1 MDGLLKSLGL
11 LFPHLRRSHEERNRY
26 ADLVATLS
34 KEVARLNSHA
44 TESKIDS
51 QDAFKILLIGYW
63 GYRIVGDD
71 AILSALLNDL
81 TACLGDN
88 INITVTSWRTEE
100 TAATYKVQAVG
111 FDDLGKII
119 DQVASSD
126 LVIVAGG
133 GAYNEYDDWR
143 GETSLTNSQEYNVF
157 CSTIPYL
164 CRLSD
169 TPCMICGVGVEP
181 LYSEQAK
188 LQVAQAFNFATVA
201 TVRDSGSLEVL
212 QQCSEAIHLPTV
224 TACPASRIV
233 ARQSDY
239 VDCIRQKSRGRERV
253 LIGVSLRHWNYDNFR
268 DPNQVCAWEG
278 WVAEDLNQ
286 IKSEFDCDF
295 LFIPFQVS
303 EEFGNLGNDIPIIKR
318 VIARADIADV
328 ATIWDR
334 SLQPEEIAYGL
345 GACDLVIACR
355 FHSVI
360 LSFAS
365 GVPCV
370 ALSYRNK
377 VRSVMVDADLSE
389 YIVDLEHGTRN
400 CLFEPVKRMF
410 NNLAELSVKVKT
422 YRGLLQQR
430 GAVNIDLIE
439 TLLAGE
445 RIKAPSVFGKSAQ
458 SYLIAVSLRDK
469 LNADVSTV
477 MADLKNRVL
486 NAVGSL
492 DGCRVV
498 VEILEP
504 LIEKINDAPEIVYYF
519 AFALH
524 QLGERL
530 DLARSYYDKALA
542 RGADEFWVRYTRG
555 ALLNTLGQI
564 DLAEND
570 WRIALALPCLL
581 KEPKEHILQVM
592 PHISDSFSPSQ

>member
-11 LFPHLRRSHEERNRY
+11 LFPHLRRLHEERNRY

-71 AILSALLNDL
+71 AILSALLDDL

-133 GAYNEYDDWR
+133 GAYNEYDVWR
-143 GETSLTNSQEYNVF
+143 GETSLTNSQDYNVF

-201 TVRDSGSLEVL
+201 TVRDSGSLEIL
-212 QQCSEAIHLPTV
+212 HQCSEAIYFPKV
-224 TACPASRIV
+224 TACPASRIR

-239 VDCIRQKSRGRERV
+239 VDCIRQKSRSRDKI

-295 LFIPFQVS
+295 IFIPFQVS

-318 VIARADIADV
+318 VIARADISDV
-328 ATIWDR
+328 ATIWDG

-370 ALSYRNK
+370 ALSYSNK

-389 YIVDLEHGTRN
+389 YVVDLEHGTRN
-400 CLFEPVKRMF
+400 SLFEPVKRML
-410 NNLAELSVKVKT
+410 NNLAVLSLKVRN
-422 YRGLLQQR
+422 YRDLLQQR
-430 GAVNIDLIE
+430 GMINIDQIKQ
-439 TLLAGE
+439 LLAE
-445 RIKAPSVFGKSAQ
+445 RRIKTPSAIQASVQ
-458 SYLIAVSLRDK
+458 SYLVAASLRDK
-469 LNADVSTV
+469 LNADIINTTT
-477 MADLKNRVL
+477 ALRNRL
-486 NAVGSL
+486 SSSVGSL

-498 VEILEP
+498 IETLDP
-504 LIEKINDAPEIVYYF
+504 LIEKIDDAPEIIYIF
-519 AFALH
+519 AYALH
-524 QLGERL
+524 QLGYRL
-530 DLARSYYDKALA
+530 DLALSYYDKALA
-542 RGADEFWVRYTRG
+542 RGAAEFWVRYNRG
-555 ALLNTLGQI
+555 VLLNTLGQI

-570 WRIALALPCLL
+570 WRIALTLPCLL
-581 KEPKEHILQVM
+581 KEPKECILQTM
-592 PHISDSFSPSQ
+592 PHLSNNL